1 MPILRHTFLDKHL
14 LFFYNFLA
22 TTTTVFKFSTTPAP
36 SLIASRKIMYIPI
49 RSASP
54 SSLNPSKITEP
65 DETIAPRLGLYYV
78 ATSKMNG
85 D

>member
-1 MPILRHTFLDKHL
+1 
-14 LFFYNFLA
+14 
-22 TTTTVFKFSTTPAP
+22 
-36 SLIASRKIMYIPI
+36 MYIPI